1 MKSVRTTIKIAENNF
16 LTKEHEQKPFLLH
29 TYHNYIQ
36 YCESLYASFF
46 KGRNTEVQCNIIQNN
61 FGLNDED
68 INSWEGRALRY
79 QMTPESFTF
88 FLHVAMYSASEGF
101 AAVQAKKS
109 ENDENLT
116 MLLQQQIKKR
126 EELERQLEFLPR
138 KELDYDAIP
147 FQPNLEA
154 DDDDLMDDDRD
165 LNINRPIDKSS
176 DVQDRTIA
184 ESSGTQPNVDQSLL
198 DHNLNTAT
206 PLIVDI
212 TQPQHVIQQENMD
225 VDLTKSSKQKKKS
238 NKNLVK
244 NVITGHIPTD
254 DDTSRVRDILVY
266 DIPPQRKY
274 QTLCLKIELSTFQL
288 AQFEINEDPVWT
300 TDLGGIPVRWF
311 PARWTLKERKQREK
325 FQATIHKIPDS
336 MTLAALWTDRRP
348 HSFLSA
354 IKGLK
359 SFKIIQTARGE
370 RKLLGFFER
379 WVDMRAALENQVI
392 WENYNLS
399 WNRHAPPTQPTR
411 SHGDKANKNRNR
423 TSRSQKTEKTQ
434 QNSKNSKKK
443 PKETTSKK
451 PDGQKNKK
459 DKSRSKSKDKVL
471 AEILDL
477 LRKLV

>member
-1 MKSVRTTIKIAENNF
+1 
-16 LTKEHEQKPFLLH
+16 
-29 TYHNYIQ
+29 
-36 YCESLYASFF
+36 
-46 KGRNTEVQCNIIQNN
+46 
-61 FGLNDED
+61 
-68 INSWEGRALRY
+68 
-79 QMTPESFTF
+79 
-88 FLHVAMYSASEGF
+88 MYSASEAF
-101 AAVQAKKS
+101 AAIQTKKL
-109 ENDENLT
+109 ENDESLT
-116 MLLQQQIKKR
+116 ILLQQQIKSGRNWKDSWNFY
-126 EELERQLEFLPR
+126 LEVTK

-266 DIPPQRKY
+266 DIPVSWTPEDILKELTLWGKTISLQMKPQRKY
-274 QTLCLKIELSTFQL
+274 QTLRLKIELSTFQL

>member
-1 MKSVRTTIKIAENNF
+1 MESVRTTIKIAENNF
-16 LTKEHEQKPFLLH
+16 STKEHEQKPFLLH

-36 YCESLYASFF
+36 YCESLYSSFF
-46 KGRNTEVQCNIIQNN
+46 KGRNTEVQRNIIRNN

-101 AAVQAKKS
+101 AAVQAKKL
-109 ENDENLT
+109 EDDENLT

-165 LNINRPIDKSS
+165 LNINRPIDKSF

-266 DIPPQRKY
+266 DIP
-274 QTLCLKIELSTFQL
+274 
-288 AQFEINEDPVWT
+288 
-300 TDLGGIPVRWF
+300 
-311 PARWTLKERKQREK
+311 
-325 FQATIHKIPDS
+325 IPDS

-359 SFKIIQTARGE
+359 SFKIVQTARGE
-370 RKLLGFFER
+370 HKLLGFFER
-379 WVDMRAALENQVI
+379 WVDMRTALENQVI

-411 SHGDKANKNRNR
+411 SHGDRANKNRNR

-443 PKETTSKK
+443 PEETTSKK
-451 PDGQKNKK
+451 PNGQKNKK
-459 DKSRSKSKDKVL
+459 DKSCSKSKDKVL